1 MSDTWVR
8 LRIDAELLEDAH
20 LGSGS
25 GGEGVDALVARDR
38 YGRPVIWASHL
49 EGALREAAL
58 RLGGQDVADSFFGRR
73 GGLRQ
78 RAVFT
83 SLYAV
88 SDPDTRVWRSAAR
101 NSFDNRAP
109 KPDTLRAVEHV
120 AKGARFEGYV
130 EVPMSES
137 LLLRRLLSE
146 VDCLGRGRAS
156 GRGRVRL
163 STSEIPTASR
173 VVGSATGRLLLLLR
187 NLDPLCIT
195 ATSTPGNLIPSLAFV
210 PGRAIIGALADW
222 LIGAGR
228 RDAATLLVDG
238 RVSVSDALPVPCAPK
253 NLALAEALPAPLRLQ
268 SEKPVGP
275 AGPIPWWAQAPVA
288 VRRVD
293 GNRTEVHESDLK
305 RPEDDLFVFRA
316 SPQDPWRTLRTELR
330 VRLRSGRPYPNQAD
344 PSLFA
349 VEQISEDTLFLG
361 EIAGTA
367 SLLAELA
374 TALLPVLEGR
384 RWLRIGRGGA
394 PVEVT
399 QLEWS
404 EPAVPVTRLSHALLI
419 LTSDLLV
426 RDEYLRWSTR
436 IDSARLRQLPVWP
449 SDVQV
454 TSIMQD
460 AVEVHGFNGTS
471 RLWRMP
477 AFAVRR
483 GSVFE
488 VEGKGVAEL
497 ARLMTAGRWLGERTH
512 EGFGRFRLDD
522 TLPGITADSPEATN
536 ALAPRSDD
544 PDETVAATTRRWLV
558 EHSALAEDGSALDP
572 RPSLAQWHD
581 LIADLERNGPGALT
595 LRQTPTTAGGRS
607 WSHRDAQA
615 ILHEL
620 AALSGAEAQASHA
633 RYFVRWLRAEMRG
646 RIQ

>member
-1 MSDTWVR
+1 MSDAWVR

-49 EGALREAAL
+49 EGALREVAL
-58 RLGGQDVADSFFGRR
+58 RLRGQDVADSFFGRR

-101 NSFDNRAP
+101 VAFDNRAP

-120 AKGARFEGYV
+120 AKGARFQGYV
-130 EVPMSES
+130 EVPTSES
-137 LLLRRLLSE
+137 LLLRRLLGE
-146 VDCLGRGRAS
+146 VDCLGRGRTS
-156 GRGRVRL
+156 GRGRVTL
-163 STSEIPTASR
+163 STSEMPTASR

-195 ATSTPGNLIPSLAFV
+195 ATATPGNLIPSLAFV

-228 RDAATLLVDG
+228 RDAAALLVDG
-238 RVSVSDALPVPCAPK
+238 RVSVSDALPVPYAPK
-253 NLALAEALPAPLRLQ
+253 NLALAEALPAPLTLQ

-275 AGPIPWWAQAPVA
+275 AGPVPWWAQPPVV
-288 VRRVD
+288 VRRLD
-293 GNRTEVHESDLK
+293 SYRTEATGSSLK

-316 SPQDPWRTLRTELR
+316 SPQEPWQTLRPELR
-330 VRLRSGRPYPNQAD
+330 VRLRSGRPYPNQPD

-349 VEQISEDTLFLG
+349 IEQISEDTLFLG
-361 EIAGTA
+361 EIAGTS
-367 SLLAELA
+367 SLLGELA
-374 TALLPVLEGR
+374 SALRPVLEGS

-394 PVEVT
+394 PVEVA

-404 EPAVPVTRLSHALLI
+404 EPAVPAIGPLHALLI

-436 IDSARLRQLPVWP
+436 IDGTRLRRLPGWP
-449 SDVQV
+449 ADVQV
-454 TSIMQD
+454 TPIMQD
-460 AVEVHGFNGTS
+460 AVDVRGFNGTS

-477 AFAVRR
+477 AFAIRR
-483 GSVFE
+483 GSIFE
-488 VEGKGVAEL
+488 VEGKGVVEL
-497 ARLMTAGRWLGERTH
+497 ARLMAGGKWLGERTH

-522 TLPGITADSPEATN
+522 TLPGVTADSQEAAGTV
-536 ALAPRSDD
+536 ASRSDD
-544 PDETVAATTRRWLV
+544 PDELVAATTHRWLA
-558 EHSALAEDGSALDP
+558 EHATLIEDGSALDP

-581 LIADLERNGPGALT
+581 FVADLERSDPSALT
-595 LRQTPTTAGGRS
+595 SRQNPATAGARS
-607 WSHRDAQA
+607 WSHPDARA
-615 ILHEL
+615 ILHKL
-620 AALSGAEAQASHA
+620 AAITDPEARVAHA
-633 RYFVRWLRAEMRG
+633 RYFVRWLRAKR
-646 RIQ
+646 RRKVQ